1 MTDLVSQHL
10 ARANA
15 RMIKLFA
22 NAHHSERS
30 FLVGDWVF
38 AKMRPYAR
46 SSLASRANQK
56 LAFKYFEPY
65 QVIGSRISF
74 AIAQVFFSASRL
86 SRFLA

>member
-1 MTDLVSQHL
+1 MTDLVCQHL

-15 RMIKLFA
+15 RMTKFA
-22 NAHHSERS
+22 NAHHSKRS

-38 AKMRPYAR
+38 AKMRPYVR

-65 QVIGSRISF
+65 
-74 AIAQVFFSASRL
+74 
-86 SRFLA
+86 